1 MFTFPKPGP
10 AGVSCQAHFYTWT
23 QLSELCSTLF
33 TVFFGRPIP
42 VQAVG
47 EFNRDSWSLKF
58 LESPLSYE
66 DLTAIFTTLKADDY
80 DREANDA
87 GAYPVWEL
95 SPSLC
100 QKLVSPALPFPLAAS
115 HTSP

>member
-33 TVFFGRPIP
+33 TIFFGRPIP

-47 EFNRDSWSLKF
+47 EFSRDS
-58 LESPLSYE
+58 
-66 DLTAIFTTLKADDY
+66 
-80 DREANDA
+80 
-87 GAYPVWEL
+87 
-95 SPSLC
+95 
-100 QKLVSPALPFPLAAS
+100 
-115 HTSP
+115 

>member
-33 TVFFGRPIP
+33 TIFFGRPIP

-87 GAYPVWEL
+87 GMG
-95 SPSLC
+95 
-100 QKLVSPALPFPLAAS
+100 ALPIPVSKARITGSAVPCGCIPYF
-115 HTSP
+115 